1 MAVCEIPGRP
11 DLYGLGIRVA
21 FYIQWTGAVIVSF
34 VDESEIADIR
44 FIGVLLSAAVTLAI
58 IISASSSPPFST
70 SNLSITEYDI
80 NGNPPLQ
87 PADVYISLLLAA
99 GIYLFLVPPYI
110 FRAFT
115 LCNPYWNPF
124 QRRGEPP
131 AQGTVFRWCNFL
143 LLLAVSS
150 VGVWFYTT
158 FLPQW
163 WGRAGGDGCDQY
175 GFFFSSI
182 SLDDRA
188 YVAFNALLYIL
199 IIIVCACI
207 ILIKSGCSV
216 TIWSERKKRRKVRY
230 VTASTWMN
238 QASMKRSIYS

>member
-21 FYIQWTGAVIVSF
+21 FYIQWTGAVVVSF

-44 FIGVLLSAAVTLAI
+44 FIGVLLSAAVTLSI
-58 IISASSSPPFST
+58 IICASSSPSFST
-70 SNLSITEYDI
+70 SNVSSTNDYDT

-99 GIYLFLVPPYI
+99 GMYLFLVPPYV

-115 LCNPYWNPF
+115 LCNPYWNPL

-131 AQGTVFRWCNFL
+131 ALGTVFRWCNFL

-175 GFFFSSI
+175 GFFFSNI
-182 SLDDRA
+182 SLDNRA

-199 IIIVCACI
+199 ILVVCAGI
-207 ILIKSGCSV
+207 IFVKSGCCSMIY
-216 TIWSERKKRRKVRY
+216 TEKRKRRKVRY
-230 VTASTWMN
+230 VIAPS
-238 QASMKRSIYS
+238 R